1 MKQGKVIILDE
12 SYIKTFSTGKTLYSL
27 SERSRTIALAMLE
40 YATWR
45 TRWRNRTQEWEHLVA
60 NAIDEL
66 LTPYVPPEL
75 IPTLADC
82 VEMPAMHNDVH
93 YAPAAPD
100 APIPAG
106 YLTTPFRQIQ
116 LDVPDVIE
124 WLIGLFG
131 TSWQAITGLQNGDVF
146 TWFGCFPI
154 TANIAEALTA
164 GLPRIHFEFSGTG
177 QVEIHWLNVPAG
189 GNVLIS
195 IDGSPR
201 EVIELNRDL
210 PSLESNSITITE
222 YEFETPGNHYIDCTF
237 LPIVDVDQVPI
248 RFGGGLRK
256 IVLCGFDEIAPSE
269 DSMKL
274 RQKPDEP
281 CILQQYQNGNWIDV
295 YDFSLCPPDITIP
308 ECPECPDPCQAA
320 PTIIY
325 RYNITLNIYQ
335 QSDDNGATWTPC
347 DPQPNDT
354 PPTYEAEFDLDKWT
368 AARRTAEHVRKLTQ
382 AWVDASLEA
391 ANIGELHRQMR
402 EQLWLLPYALE
413 NAIAPAIAILAAE
426 FAVVNAAVLSLAM
439 QDQATWDALAC
450 HCYCNIGDDLTY
462 TVPQALAVMQA
473 IEADTVFPLNP
484 YIPRTIGIVGS
495 TGLTNAAA
503 YPVDITAYQAT
514 PGDCECEE
522 SGDWCHTIDF
532 TATDGGFVWETYE
545 STWISGAGWRTEYNA
560 PAQGHV
566 ARIRKDWTTAT
577 TITSATIEFTWDGT
591 PPAPGRTIAYGSF
604 SYGQDG
610 GSPFTVTG
618 TANDA
623 SGIVLLIANGGYFST
638 VTGYITRLTVYGTGY
653 NPFGS
658 SNCP

>member
-12 SYIKTFSTGKTLYSL
+12 SQIKTLSTGKTLYSL

-45 TRWRNRTQEWEHLVA
+45 TRWTNRTEEWQHLVA

-82 VEMPAMHNDVH
+82 VEMPAMHNEIH

-116 LDVPDVIE
+116 LDVPDLIE

-131 TSWQAITGLQNGDVF
+131 TSWQAITGLENGDVF

-154 TANIAEALTA
+154 TANIAEALAA

-189 GNVLIS
+189 GNVLVS

-274 RQKPDEP
+274 RQKPDAP

-308 ECPECPDPCQAA
+308 ECPECPDPCQGSQ
-320 PTIIY
+320 TIIY

-335 QSDDNGATWTPC
+335 QSDDNGTTWTPC
-347 DPQPNDT
+347 DPQPNNT

-402 EQLWLLPYALE
+402 ESLWLLPYALE
-413 NAIAPAIAILAAE
+413 NAIAPAMAILAAE

-439 QDQATWDALAC
+439 QDQATWDTLAC

-514 PGDCECEE
+514 PEDCECEQQ
-522 SGDWCHTIDF
+522 GDWCHTFDF
-532 TATDGGFVWETYE
+532 TATDGGFTWETYQ
-545 STWISGAGWRTEYNA
+545 STWISGSGWRTEYNA

-566 ARIRKDWTTAT
+566 ARIRKDWAQAAI
-577 TITSATIEFTWDGT
+577 ITSATIEFTWDGT

-604 SYGQDG
+604 SYGADG

-618 TANDA
+618 QANDA
-623 SGIVLLIANGGYFST
+623 SGIILLIANGGYFST
-638 VTGYITRLTVYGTGY
+638 VQGYITRLTVYGTGY
-653 NPFGS
+653 NPFGT